1 MGLCGDKIAGISM
14 DGRMTKELVISA
26 LKDAICYTKATEGC
40 ILHSDR
46 GSRYCS
52 LDYQALAKEHGFIR
66 SMSRKGSCWD
76 NAPMESFWGKL
87 KQEWLNGQHFRTRGE
102 AKAAVFEYIWIFYNR
117 KRIHEANGY
126 LPPEEYYRQHQ
137 TDSKKQHSCF

>member
-66 SMSRKGSCWD
+66 SMSRKGNCWD
-76 NAPMESFWGKL
+76 NAPISKNISSYLSLIFIQVSFIIFSTSSLITTLRYFVGNIKRYISFDTL
-87 KQEWLNGQHFRTRGE
+87 RDLCITRKNYE
-102 AKAAVFEYIWIFYNR
+102 EEIFGHLG
-117 KRIHEANGY
+117 IM
-126 LPPEEYYRQHQ
+126 
-137 TDSKKQHSCF
+137 